1 MVPHLI
7 IFGISLLLTAW
18 AHRSM
23 MNAMRRRIR
32 ALAEEEREVEER
44 YLHLSRRK
52 KQLQNELKE
61 LKNRAVLARKDISF
75 AEHQPEEKE
84 PIKDT
89 PQDRNDPDLQRAAEY
104 MINKG
109 LITIDQSER
118 AINKMEAMNM
128 DYLGVC
134 ITLGYVDMEAAKGV
148 VKAIGLHHSTLSTDK

>member
-1 MVPHLI
+1 MVLPLI
-7 IFGISLLLTAW
+7 IFGISLLLTVW
-18 AHRSM
+18 IYRSM
-23 MNAMRRRIR
+23 MNSMRNRIR
-32 ALAEEEREVEER
+32 ALVSEEREAEER

-52 KQLQNELKE
+52 KTLQRELKD
-61 LKNRAVLARKDISF
+61 LKNRAVLARKDISL
-75 AEHQPEEKE
+75 AEHQAEDRE

-134 ITLGYVDMEAAKGV
+134 ITLGYVEMEAAKGV
-148 VKAIGLHHSTLSTDK
+148 VKAIGLHHSTLSAD